1 WRDDLHLP
9 ERHLGLVTARER
21 GVPPRLVEALGELA
35 EGWIDLEACLRLAR
49 SRVAPETL
57 PHPGP
62 PRLRLGVALDEAFQ
76 FYYPDTL
83 DALRVAGAE
92 LVTWSPLED
101 ARLPEVDALYLGG
114 GYPEVHAARLGA
126 NAAGRTAVRTF
137 VASGGPV
144 QAEWGGLMDLA
155 GRLEAPDGDAH
166 AMVGVLPFHVRM
178 RPRRLTLGYREVRL
192 ESDTLLGPAG
202 AVLRGHE
209 FHASYLDALPDGIT
223 SVYRVADPTGGDP
236 WAEG

>member
-49 SRVAPETL
+49 SWVAPETL

-92 LVTWSPLED
+92 IVTWSPLED
-101 ARLPEVDALYLGG
+101 ARLPEGDALYLGG

-126 NAAGRTAVRTF
+126 DGAGRAAVRAF

-144 QAEWGGLMDLA
+144 HAECGGLMYLA
-155 GRLEAPDGDAH
+155 DRLEDPDGGAH
-166 AMVGVLPFHVRM
+166 PMVGVLPVHVRM
-178 RPRRLTLGYREVRL
+178 QPRRLTLGYREVHL
-192 ESDTLLGPAG
+192 ETDTLLGPMG
-202 AVLRGHE
+202 AMLRG
-209 FHASYLDALPDGIT
+209 
-223 SVYRVADPTGGDP
+223 
-236 WAEG
+236 